1 MDNNISRQALFDWCS
16 IPYQELEARTDLKVK
31 LNMKPDRAQI
41 MEEIGNWMADEALA
55 FSRAGKTLKWVLPAG
70 PTDEYDIFV
79 RRVNEERIS
88 LKNLWIFHMDE
99 FLDWEGRPYPVA
111 DTYES
116 LEGTMNACF
125 YDRIDEALTVPP
137 AQRIWPRIDDL
148 DRPDRL
154 CRELGGIDTLWAG
167 IGAKGLVAFNEPPYR
182 YTMRLSHEE
191 YAAGRTRVLDLNDDT
206 IVALSQ
212 RSFGGCYDA
221 VPPRA
226 VTIGFGIMT
235 TARRAVYMVATGSW
249 KQTVVRVILFSGP
262 TLEYP
267 VTLLP
272 RYIADITLCT
282 DLSTLDHPLSHEMKG
297 W

>member
-1 MDNNISRQALFDWCS
+1 MDNNISRQDLFNWCS
-16 IPYQELEARTDLKVK
+16 IPYQELADRKDLKVK

-41 MEEIGNWMADEALA
+41 MEVIGNMMADEVLA
-55 FSRAGKTLKWVLPAG
+55 FNRDGRALKWVLPAG
-70 PTDEYDIFV
+70 PTDEYDIFI
-79 RRVNEERIS
+79 RRVNQERIS

-111 DTYES
+111 DVYES

-125 YDRIDEALTVPP
+125 YDRIDSELTVPLS
-137 AQRIWPRIDDL
+137 QRIWPRIDDL
-148 DRPDRL
+148 DRPDEL

-182 YTMRLSHEE
+182 YTMRLSIEE
-191 YAAGRTRVLDLNDDT
+191 YAASRTRILDLNDDT

-226 VTIGFGIMT
+226 VTIGFGIMS
-235 TARRAVYMVATGSW
+235 TARRAVYMVATGTW
-249 KQTVVRVILFSGP
+249 KQTVVRVILFSEP

-272 RYIADITLCT
+272 RYIPDITLCT
-282 DLSTLDHPLSHEMKG
+282 DYNTMDHPMSRKLKG